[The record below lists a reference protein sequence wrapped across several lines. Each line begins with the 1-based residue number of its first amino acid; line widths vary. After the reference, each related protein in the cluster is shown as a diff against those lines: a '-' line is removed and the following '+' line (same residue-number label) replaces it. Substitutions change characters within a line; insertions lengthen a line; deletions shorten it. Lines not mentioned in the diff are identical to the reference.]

1 MSSATHFFLGK
12 IVLAL
17 DAIMGFILLLIFGGQ
32 EAYHRHGEIPKT
44 GKISAVQFM
53 RLRREETINAE

>member
-1 MSSATHFFLGK
+1 MSSATHLFLSK
-12 IVLAL
+12 IVLGI
-17 DAIMGFILLLIFGGQ
+17 DAILGFILLLIFGGQ

>member
-1 MSSATHFFLGK
+1 MSSATHLFFGK
-12 IVLAL
+12 VVLVL
-17 DAIMGFILLLIFGGQ
+17 DAILGFVLMLIFGGQ